1 MLGNEQ
7 DCYGSCT
14 DLGQAYNGM
23 MDEARARCCQQHSA
37 AIARAMMAYC
47 CS

>member
-1 MLGNEQ
+1 MSSTVTGRTDPLQPGGALMLGNEQ

-23 MDEARARCCQQHSA
+23 MDEA
-37 AIARAMMAYC
+37 